1 MSNFPEDLFFR
12 SSERPRID
20 GRKSASIR
28 RTDTKVSGKV
38 FYQKKRTKKF
48 FPLLIKPLQPWWTTS
63 LTIAICNMVKGKAT
77 MFYLNRCKISLLW
90 LSMAEDTNFCFFRS
104 FIFILPKSERRNLIH
119 SENALIDI
127 KIYWKC
133 IEVCQRFFELFLE
146 AYRKQDSMVGGLLY
160 AYGVRSYASYKLA
173 AFCKHRKYTFVRFF
187 FVALWD
193 RRMILIFFFIV
204 AVVTY
209 DLIIWFVL
217 DQCQL
222 SDPHCNI

>member
-1 MSNFPEDLFFR
+1 MVIYGWRYQFLLLPIFYFHSPQEREKKSN
-12 SSERPRID
+12 S
-20 GRKSASIR
+20 
-28 RTDTKVSGKV
+28 
-38 FYQKKRTKKF
+38 Q
-48 FPLLIKPLQPWWTTS
+48 
-63 LTIAICNMVKGKAT
+63 
-77 MFYLNRCKISLLW
+77 
-90 LSMAEDTNFCFFRS
+90 
-104 FIFILPKSERRNLIH
+104 
-119 SENALIDI
+119 
-127 KIYWKC
+127 WKC
-133 IEVCQRFFELFLE
+133 IDWHKNLLEMYMAKIFELFLE
-146 AYRKQDSMVGGLLY
+146 ACRKQDSMVGGLLY